1 MKEIL
6 TSIRRAPYQSL
17 AAFLI
22 LFFSIFLSTIL
33 FVSQVFFNSLLG
45 YVETRPQ
52 VTVYFDTA
60 TSEKDIFKIKDTLVA
75 SGKVESIKYIGK
87 DEAFKIYKD
96 LNKDNPLLLEMVSA
110 DILPPSLEIYA
121 KKPTY
126 LTEIADFL
134 KKHPAAEEV
143 QFQKNIVE
151 RLLSLT
157 NISRKIS
164 LSLFTYLMLMTIVV
178 LTTTASFKI
187 AMKKEEIELLKL
199 IGATNS
205 YIKKPFLLEGVFFGT
220 VSSILSFLV
229 IAGAVFYFNP
239 FLKSYLAGV
248 GNLSLNL
255 GFYQLGIWPIN
266 FDFLAATFIMSS
278 LFGILISVLAI
289 TLATNKYLKRID

>member
-22 LFFSIFLSTIL
+22 LFFSIFLSTVL
-33 FVSQVFFNSLLG
+33 FISQTFFHSLLG

-52 VTVYFDTA
+52 VTVYFDTV
-60 TSEKDIFKIKDTLVA
+60 TSEKDIFKIRDTLNN

-87 DEAFKIYKD
+87 EDAFKIYKD

-110 DILPPSLEIYA
+110 DILPPSLEVYA
-121 KKPTY
+121 KKPAY
-126 LTEIADFL
+126 LAEIADFL
-134 KKHPAAEEV
+134 KKQPAAEEV

-157 NISRKIS
+157 NVSRKIS
-164 LSLFTYLMLMTIVV
+164 IALLSYLVLMAVVV
-178 LTTTASFKI
+178 LTTSASFKI

-205 YIKKPFLLEGVFFGT
+205 YIKKPFLLEGIFFGM
-220 VSSILSFLV
+220 VSSFLSFLV
-229 IAGAVFYFNP
+229 IGGTIFYLNP
-239 FLKSYLAGV
+239 FLNSYLTGV
-248 GNLSLNL
+248 GRLNLNL

-266 FDFLAATFIMSS
+266 YEFLLVTFAVSS
-278 LFGILISVLAI
+278 LFGIVISVLAI
-289 TLATNKYLKRID
+289 TLATNKYLKQ

>member
-22 LFFSIFLSTIL
+22 LFFSIFLSTVL
-33 FVSQVFFNSLLG
+33 FISQTFFHSLLG

-60 TSEKDIFKIKDTLVA
+60 TQEKDIFKIRDTLNN
-75 SGKVESIKYIGK
+75 SGKVESIKYINK
-87 DEAFKIYKD
+87 DAAFKIYKD
-96 LNKDNPLLLEMVSA
+96 LNRDNPLLLEMVSA
-110 DILPPSLEIYA
+110 DILPPSLEVYA
-121 KKPTY
+121 KKPEY
-126 LTEIADFL
+126 LAEIADFL
-134 KKHPAAEEV
+134 KKQPAAEEV

-157 NISRKIS
+157 NVSRKIS
-164 LSLFTYLMLMTIVV
+164 IALFSYLILMSVVV
-178 LTTTASFKI
+178 LTTSASFKI

-205 YIKKPFLLEGVFFGT
+205 YIKKPFLLEGIFFGMI
-220 VSSILSFLV
+220 SSLLSFLV
-229 IAGAVFYFNP
+229 IGGTIFYLNP
-239 FLKSYLAGV
+239 FLNSYLTGV
-248 GNLSLNL
+248 GRLNLNL

-266 FDFLAATFIMSS
+266 YEFLLVTFAVSS
-278 LFGILISVLAI
+278 LFGIVISVLAI
-289 TLATNKYLKRID
+289 ILATNKYLKQ